1 MKVKLLAALSAAFG
15 IAALANGPEARASSL
30 DGAGRIVVLPYA
42 VSGLVR
48 ESTIYVTNPS
58 LREIRVFSMYVGA
71 EGTPLA
77 ASAHGLT
84 PCKEIQVR
92 PGETSVIPLRTL
104 CGLGTPDVENFGYV
118 QFATYFG
125 FDGAPFLVS
134 STIDAGSSSLFGVE
148 GVPAGAIEPSQS
160 ALVRQDALRVVGLT
174 GEVPSGTTI
183 AEKLA
188 HCYIGALGEPKKV
201 TVQLMEYSSG
211 TAKPLGNPIQES
223 LAAFTMVKLAN
234 VFARAGLR
242 QGSFSNVTA
251 EFWAD
256 QVGNG
261 QPPTADGAALIAA
274 CSVETVAAKSEDFR
288 LARTPNPRDASRSR
302 NAARGDTRFDIGPFQ
317 IGYLMKLGDKARMT
331 FYQRHEDWMR
341 CWLEPSVV
349 TPNDDTP
356 AYQELQVI
364 DPNGRVLPLGDN
376 VSDTGPFFTGVKNES
391 GPGVNGR
398 WTLEVSWQESSPGVQ
413 VVPPFSP
420 GSFAVSCRSSS
431 GLSALLPASLGV
443 DDF

>member
-1 MKVKLLAALSAAFG
+1 MKGKLLAALSAAFG

-174 GEVPSGTTI
+174 GEVPERHDDRRE
-183 AEKLA
+183 A
-188 HCYIGALGEPKKV
+188 GALLHRRTRRTEESHGAAHG
-201 TVQLMEYSSG
+201 VQQRHREAAWRSDPGIPGGVHDGQARQCLRPRRPAAGRASPTSPRNSG
-211 TAKPLGNPIQES
+211 PTRWGTDSRP
-223 LAAFTMVKLAN
+223 
-234 VFARAGLR
+234 
-242 QGSFSNVTA
+242 
-251 EFWAD
+251 
-256 QVGNG
+256 
-261 QPPTADGAALIAA
+261 PPT
-274 CSVETVAAKSEDFR
+274 VR
-288 LARTPNPRDASRSR
+288 RS
-302 NAARGDTRFDIGPFQ
+302 
-317 IGYLMKLGDKARMT
+317 
-331 FYQRHEDWMR
+331 
-341 CWLEPSVV
+341 
-349 TPNDDTP
+349 
-356 AYQELQVI
+356 
-364 DPNGRVLPLGDN
+364 
-376 VSDTGPFFTGVKNES
+376 
-391 GPGVNGR
+391 
-398 WTLEVSWQESSPGVQ
+398 
-413 VVPPFSP
+413 
-420 GSFAVSCRSSS
+420 
-431 GLSALLPASLGV
+431 
-443 DDF
+443 